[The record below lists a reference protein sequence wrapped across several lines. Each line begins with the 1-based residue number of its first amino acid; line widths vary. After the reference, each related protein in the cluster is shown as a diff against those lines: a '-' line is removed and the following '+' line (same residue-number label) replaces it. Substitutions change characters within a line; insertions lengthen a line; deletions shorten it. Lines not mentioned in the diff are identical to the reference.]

1 MISSPARVLLLLG
14 AALLTACGSSAA
26 APASGAG
33 TLRIAVVG
41 PMTGSAAIDG
51 QHILQG
57 AQLAA
62 DEINNAGGIAAGP
75 YRGRHIELVTY
86 DDREDV
92 QKSVSIAKQVVDD
105 PGLWAFVGTGF
116 SDAAIAT
123 APTLDRAG
131 VSYLSTYASSAQ
143 ILVPQRSHVFV
154 VPPTFPAYA
163 FSAADRAY
171 TLGHRRAALLVAN
184 AGFATQMAQLFTQRF
199 SALGGTV
206 VDTES
211 YQLGD
216 PNAGAAATAAL
227 THSPDVVALAG
238 LTADDIVQ
246 LKQLRQTAPTLAVI
260 DTEAV
265 LFSQNFL
272 TVSGTS
278 SDGVIG
284 QSPSDPQRASA
295 PATHLRDLYHAR
307 YGTDVIPDPT
317 AFTYEAVHA
326 LAKAFESGPSER
338 NQLAT
343 ALHQVDIADT
353 GVGRLHFDAGGA
365 RLGGVLWYFHVSG
378 GRFVFDTGYLQDAPD
393 HVSVTPLQ
401 R

>member
-1 MISSPARVLLLLG
+1 VRSSPLCVIVVVV
-14 AALLTACGSSAA
+14 AALAAACGSTSST
-26 APASGAG
+26 ASNNGP
-33 TLRIAVVG
+33 LRLAVVG
-41 PMTGSAAIDG
+41 PMTGPAAADG

-62 DEINNAGGIAAGP
+62 DEINGSGGIASGP
-75 YRGRHIELVTY
+75 DKGRHLELVKY

-92 QKSVSIAKQVVDD
+92 QQSVSIAKQVVDD
-105 PGLWAFVGTGF
+105 PGIWAFIGTGF

-131 VSYLSTYASSAQ
+131 VPYLSTYASSAQ
-143 ILVPQRSHVFV
+143 ILVPRRSHVFV

-163 FSAADRAY
+163 FSAADRAI
-171 TLGHRRAALLVAN
+171 TTGHHRAALLVAN
-184 AGFATQMAQLFTQRF
+184 AGFGTQMAQLFAQRF
-199 SALGGTV
+199 TALGGTV

-216 PNAGAAATAAL
+216 PNAGAAVTAAL
-227 THSPDVVALAG
+227 THQPDVIALAG
-238 LTADDIVQ
+238 LTADDVVQ
-246 LKQLRQTAPTLAVI
+246 LKQLRQTEPGMAVV

-272 TVSGTS
+272 TLAGSAAE
-278 SDGVIG
+278 GVIG
-284 QSPSDPQRASA
+284 QTPSDPQRATA
-295 PATHLRDLYHAR
+295 AAAHLRDLYHTR
-307 YGTDVIPDPT
+307 FGTDVIPDPT

-326 LAKAFESGPSER
+326 LAKAFESGPATR
-338 NQLAT
+338 DALAVS
-343 ALHQVDIADT
+343 LHAVDIPDT

-378 GRFVFDTGYLQDAPD
+378 GQFAFDSGYVQDAPD
-393 HVSVTPLQ
+393 HVTVTPLQ